1 MAEYVNDEVDA
12 DEADEQFEESPKG
25 LRQAASKSKR
35 LEAELASARRELAF
49 AKAQIDIN
57 DSRMKYFVK
66 GYDGEM
72 TAEAIRQAAVEAGF
86 LQDSSASSQN
96 VEAADAQ
103 QRVVAASAGAIMEDA
118 SEEAA
123 LARLEAAM
131 EEGGVD
137 AMLEV
142 ARQYG
147 IPTNI
152 EQ

>member
-12 DEADEQFEESPKG
+12 DEADEQSEESPKG